1 MKVVLKVVDSLLE
14 EVLLILMGV
23 VPLVLTAD
31 LLMLLI
37 GVFNVEELAEVFGCK
52 FEAAQI
58 PEDLTD
64 PFLSVMNV
72 FFRLRVTEN
81 GVSSKV

>member
-1 MKVVLKVVDSLLE
+1 MVVSLLE
-14 EVLLILMGV
+14 EVSLILMEV
-23 VPLVLTAD
+23 VPLVLTAV
-31 LLMLLI
+31 LLMLLME
-37 GVFNVEELAEVFGCK
+37 VFIVEELAEVFVCK
-52 FEAAQI
+52 FETQI

>member
-31 LLMLLI
+31 LLMLLM

-52 FEAAQI
+52 FETQI
-58 PEDLTD
+58 PEDLTN
-64 PFLSVMNV
+64 PFLSLMKL

-81 GVSSKV
+81 EVSSKV